1 MYIISTLKKKVKL
14 LFKYFS
20 KEEQIPFSKPPG
32 YKNINTSNY
41 RTNM

>member
-1 MYIISTLKKKVKL
+1 MFILSTLKKKVQS

-20 KEEQIPFSKPPG
+20 KEEQVPFSKPAG
-32 YKNINTSNY
+32 YKNIHTSNY